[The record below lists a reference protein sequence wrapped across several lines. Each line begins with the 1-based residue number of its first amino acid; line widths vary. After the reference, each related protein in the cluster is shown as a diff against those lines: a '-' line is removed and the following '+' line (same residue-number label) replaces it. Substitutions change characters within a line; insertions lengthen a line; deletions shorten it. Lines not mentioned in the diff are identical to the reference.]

1 MIETLQDEDDVLH
14 NFALLLLSQKINST
28 FETRKNMFNLTSKT
42 VLEILK
48 FESFRILN
56 FLTFHW
62 LTWEVKTSLPMK
74 FREFMSYYKGK
85 FLSKSSTKNAAWK
98 LVLTY
103 FVFIKN

>member
-14 NFALLLLSQKINST
+14 NFALLFLSQKINST

-56 FLTFHW
+56 FLTFH
-62 LTWEVKTSLPMK
+62 
-74 FREFMSYYKGK
+74 
-85 FLSKSSTKNAAWK
+85 
-98 LVLTY
+98 
-103 FVFIKN
+103 